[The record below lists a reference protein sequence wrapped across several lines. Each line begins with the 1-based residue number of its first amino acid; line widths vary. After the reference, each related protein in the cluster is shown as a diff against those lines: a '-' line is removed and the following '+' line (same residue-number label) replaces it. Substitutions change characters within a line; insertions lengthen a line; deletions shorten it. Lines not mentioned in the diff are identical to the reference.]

1 MELEKIENKTTEL
14 EENKRVD
21 MFNSI
26 VMGKDV
32 TEIVK
37 TSRGD
42 FKVKFP
48 RARDIQQI
56 GRLQALRLNG
66 IPIECFDRNVLALIQ
81 EIATLDVIVIEG
93 PDWYENAKKENT
105 NFSWL
110 DIPSQAFIQEVYAK
124 AYEFRLKVQKHLE
137 SNSKDG
143 NSEMAAIS
151 DDENNGGPG
160 LFDGISTKQE
170 PAR

>member
-1 MELEKIENKTTEL
+1 MELEKIETKKEEL
-14 EENKRVD
+14 NNNQKVD

-32 TEIVK
+32 TETIE
-37 TSRGD
+37 TSRGN

-48 RARDIQQI
+48 RARDLQQI

-81 EIATLDVIVIEG
+81 EVATLDIVVLEG
-93 PDWYENAKKENT
+93 PSWYENAKRENP

-110 DIPSQAFIQEVYAK
+110 DIPSQAFIQEVYAQ
-124 AYEFRLKVQKHLE
+124 AYSFRVKVQKHLE
-137 SNSKDG
+137 SNDKDG
-143 NSEMAAIS
+143 NSELAAVS
-151 DDENNGGPG
+151 DNENNGGPG
-160 LFDGISTKQE
+160 LFDKLSSE
-170 PAR
+170 

>member
-1 MELEKIENKTTEL
+1 MELEKIETKKEELNENQKT
-14 EENKRVD
+14 D

-32 TEIVK
+32 TEMIK

-81 EIATLDVIVIEG
+81 EVATLDVVVLEG
-93 PDWYENAKKENT
+93 PSWYENAKKENV

-110 DIPSQAFIQEVYAK
+110 DIPSQAYIQEVYAL
-124 AYEFRLKVQKHLE
+124 AYSFRVKVQKHLE
-137 SNSKDG
+137 SDNKVG
-143 NSEMAAIS
+143 NSELAAVS
-151 DDENNGGPG
+151 DNEDNGGPG
-160 LFDGISTKQE
+160 LFDKVSSE
-170 PAR
+170 

>member
-1 MELEKIENKTTEL
+1 MEVEKIENKPETL
-14 EENKRVD
+14 NEEERTS

-32 TEIVK
+32 TEIIK

-56 GRLQALRLNG
+56 GKLQALRLNG
-66 IPIECFDRNVLALIQ
+66 IPIECFDKNVLALIQ
-81 EIATLDVIVIEG
+81 EIATLDVVVLEG
-93 PDWYENAKKENT
+93 PNWYENAKRENI

-110 DIPSQAFIQEVYAK
+110 DIPSQAYIQEVYAK
-124 AYEFRLKVQKHLE
+124 AYEFRLKVQKLLE
-137 SNSKDG
+137 SDG
-143 NSEMAAIS
+143 KEGNKGLDSVS
-151 DDENNGGPG
+151 DVEDNGGPG
-160 LFDGISTKQE
+160 LFDGINSK
-170 PAR
+170 